1 MKQRIYAAVI
11 IIAMVFTTCQSL
23 AYAGALDV
31 QKGIDKG
38 ELWIATHNLEKAGI
52 RLEEDGLIPA
62 EERPMERMEMA
73 NHLLYGW
80 LYGIYGENNIP
91 DANGQ
96 SMNWNNPN
104 LHEEYFLD
112 DFIDH
117 YALNVLFHTGIV
129 KGYPDKTY
137 GANQLTT
144 VGDAVTFLIR
154 ILGYEDAA
162 EERGGYP
169 EGYMQLARERN
180 LFRNIDKLMEA
191 TENIAEQEFVMIQ
204 SNALFVRM
212 KTEGKS
218 VFEICSE
225 KQTDYETREITGR
238 IAFQKGER
246 YGTAYL
252 VEEGRRYE
260 IYSDYP
266 MLGNKGMMDEFYGA
280 LDGKQVR
287 VLAWV
292 STEEYAKEYPNKRDL
307 IYLWDIYEME

>member
-11 IIAMVFTTCQSL
+11 IIAMVFITCQSL
-23 AYAGALDV
+23 VYAGALDV

-62 EERPMERMEMA
+62 EERPMERCEIIRFLD
-73 NHLLYGW
+73 NW
-80 LYGIYGENNIP
+80 LFNIYNGQIP
-91 DANGQ
+91 DTNGNIIDLED
-96 SMNWNNPN
+96 SSLYETYYLDSDVENDIVN
-104 LHEEYFLD
+104 LLSR
-112 DFIDH
+112 
-117 YALNVLFHTGIV
+117 AGIL

-180 LFRNIDKLMEA
+180 LFRNIDKPMEA
-191 TENIAEQEFVMIQ
+191 TENITEQEFVMIQ

-246 YGTAYL
+246 YGTSYL

-280 LDGKQVR
+280 MDGKQVR

-307 IYLWDIYEME
+307 IYLWDIYKME